1 MYGRRVNEV
10 EELLCSSNDNTNVN
24 IKLNLINILILCYSM
39 DPSPF
44 VRTSFWT
51 VSLGLTVSW
60 ISSMGVGQKDL
71 QRFLSLPDL
80 KAARK

>member
-1 MYGRRVNEV
+1 
-10 EELLCSSNDNTNVN
+10 
-24 IKLNLINILILCYSM
+24 M

-44 VRTSFWT
+44 ARTSFWT

-80 KAARK
+80 KSAKKYTQLLKISIHLNPFDSTL